1 MAGRRALQRI
11 QIGRETTPG
20 TPVSPRFIWR
30 GNGNMPEDQR
40 EIVKVDEVIGIFG
53 GADRTYIPKLMAQL
67 SLADTEATFE
77 QLPPLFNMLGL
88 GTVTTNSAQGSL
100 QGASGSTALFAWNVP
115 TTISGPTISY
125 TVEAG
130 DNTEVEQL
138 PYVIASEVKLSFAGG
153 EAMKVSA
160 TLMARM
166 TGTTATQTWTVPG
179 TFEQVETILASRGT
193 FYLAPAVANFPFS
206 LLAAA
211 HQVTAGNILSGEI
224 TFAAKWEPKFT
235 VDSGQLFFHTA
246 VWTDIEIS
254 GQLTLEHQVSGT
266 YGAAGAG
273 QKSKW
278 RNEEAQ
284 LLRMQWSG
292 GTIAMGTTVTTKLL
306 RIDLPMKWEKF
317 DVLGDQNGN
326 VIVSGQFFS
335 KWNEASA
342 GTAGRGTIVV
352 ARRGTCPMSGA
363 F

>member
-1 MAGRRALQRI
+1 MAGRKALQRI
-11 QIGRETTPG
+11 QMGREATPG
-20 TPVSPRFIWR
+20 TPVAPRYIWR
-30 GNGNMPEDQR
+30 GNGEMPEDQR
-40 EIVKVDEVIGIFG
+40 ELVKVEELIGVFG

-88 GTVTTNSAQGSL
+88 GTVTTNSAQGSV
-100 QGASGSTALFAWNVP
+100 QGASGSTGLFVWNIP
-115 TTISGPTISY
+115 TTSSGPTISY
-125 TVEAG
+125 TVQAG
-130 DNTEVEQL
+130 DNIEVEEL

-160 TLMARM
+160 TLMART
-166 TGTTATQTWTVPG
+166 TGTTATQTWSVAG
-179 TFEQVETILASRGT
+179 TFETVETILASRGT

-206 LLAAA
+206 SLTTS

-224 TFAAKWEPKFT
+224 TFAAQWEPKYT
-235 VDSGQLFFHTA
+235 VDSGQLYFHTA

-254 GQLTLEHQVSGT
+254 GQLTLEHQASGT
-266 YGAAGAG
+266 YGAAGDG

-278 RNEEAQ
+278 RNQEAQ

-292 GTIAMGTTVTTKLL
+292 GTITDGTTVTTKLL

-317 DVLGDQNGN
+317 ESLGDQNGN
-326 VIVSGQFFS
+326 AIVTGQFFS
-335 KWNEASA
+335 RWNEASG